1 MHMYDNVLYPKVSPV
16 PIARDVKKQ
25 YNLRT
30 PRLETK
36 SEKWNNLVYSLTYLL
51 LKKTNTDIAC
61 LSHHCLFF
69 I

>member
-1 MHMYDNVLYPKVSPV
+1 MNMCFCYTSLYLEIIILNQYLTSIIMYNSVLYPKV

-36 SEKWNNLVYSLTYLL
+36 SEKWNNLVQ
-51 LKKTNTDIAC
+51 
-61 LSHHCLFF
+61 
-69 I
+69 

>member
-1 MHMYDNVLYPKVSPV
+1 MNMFFFVILIFRNNNSKSIFNMHMYNNVLYPKVSPV

-36 SEKWNNLVYSLTYLL
+36 SEKWNNLVQ
-51 LKKTNTDIAC
+51 
-61 LSHHCLFF
+61 
-69 I
+69 